1 MNGVNHSLKS
11 LLYAYNILL
20 ASSSNIPLSLYGR
33 TDSLGFLLTFPKYKC
48 KPWYYSGGKKC
59 IMHGGEEAWLKHSSH
74 EKEAWA
80 DFKLN
85 VSQQCFVTA
94 KNTNISLATKN
105 RSVMS
110 RTRELQLYW
119 AGHHTPGMVGSVPR
133 TPYSGV
139 IQNKRN
145 SMTGSSR
152 NGKGPR
158 KKSPWD

>member
-33 TDSLGFLLTFPKYKC
+33 TDSLGFLTFPKYKC

-59 IMHGGEEAWLKHSSH
+59 IMHGGEEAWLKYSSH

-85 VSQQCFVTA
+85 MSQQCFVTA
-94 KNTNISLATKN
+94 KNTNISLATNN

-110 RTRELQLYW
+110 RTRELQLYCTLCILSW
-119 AGHHTPGMVGSVPR
+119 APHSW
-133 TPYSGV
+133 
-139 IQNKRN
+139 
-145 SMTGSSR
+145 
-152 NGKGPR
+152 NGGLYPQDTLF
-158 KKSPWD
+158 KSDTRQTQFHDRE